1 MRLLLAL
8 ALLAAPVSLAARPPR
23 EMVEIRAGDPVSIRA
38 DRAYLLFR
46 TVRPDGVHAFE
57 PILLRIP
64 SAEETAR
71 AEVGNVQNIDAG
83 RALLRARP
91 ESVYLV
97 EVVPGDYAL
106 YGIGWEAGPAVLS
119 VCLCLGTVGFS
130 APPGVVTDL
139 GYFLADTVHDVSRI
153 PELRAD
159 SGFGPSI
166 HSGFLL
172 AGATVRPPRPD
183 TTVPEPLRGTEV
195 RAVRY
200 HAVGRFFDPAAGA
213 INRLAPVPGVLA
225 YDEGRVVDVAS
236 GQAVP
241 DVY

>member
-1 MRLLLAL
+1 MRLLLAF
-8 ALLAAPVSLAARPPR
+8 ALLLAPVTLAARTPR

-46 TVRPDGVHAFE
+46 TVRPEGVHAFE

-64 SAEETAR
+64 GAGEIAR
-71 AEVGNVQNIDAG
+71 ADVGNVQNIDAG

-91 ESVYLV
+91 ESLYLV
-97 EVVPGDYAL
+97 EVVPGDYVL

-130 APPGVVTDL
+130 AQAGVVTDL
-139 GYFLADTVHDVSRI
+139 GYFLADTIHDVSRI
-153 PELRAD
+153 PELRAN

-166 HSGFLL
+166 HSGFLV

-183 TTVPEPLRGTEV
+183 TTVPDLLRGAEV

-200 HAVGRFFDPAAGA
+200 RAVGRFFDPTAGA

-225 YDEGRVVDVAS
+225 YDQGRVVDVAS
-236 GQAVP
+236 GRVVP
-241 DVY
+241 DTY